1 MTKRHALALLTGP
14 LLAAASA
21 RAEYSP
27 VEAPLPMVGTAGHGH
42 AYPGA
47 IVPFGMMQLSPD
59 TPMPGWDGCSGYHYS
74 DSVIN
79 GFSHT
84 HLAGTGCGCLGDI
97 LLAPTVGEIRLS
109 AGEPGK
115 SYSSRFSHA
124 QEVAT
129 PGYYRVYLET
139 PRVTAELTAAA
150 RSGLHRYT
158 FPASD
163 AAHIVIDL
171 EHGVGN
177 GPVEAS
183 MRIENNTT
191 ISGSR
196 VSEGWGGRRAI
207 YFVMQ
212 FSKPFEAFGI
222 ERDGKRLEAG
232 AGEGSGRQI
241 KGFVSFKTRDGEAV
255 LVRVGISG
263 TGIEGARKNLAAEI
277 PGWDFEGLR
286 AAAVRQWRGLF
297 DAVRVEASD
306 PRVRNTFYAN
316 LYLACQ
322 APVLFNDVDGAY
334 RGLDQKNHAN
344 PGFQNYTE
352 FSLWDTYRAEQPLLT
367 LLQPERVGDLVQ
379 SLLAGYQEL
388 GQHSTPVWPLWGNE
402 TWCMIGYHS
411 VPVMVDA
418 YFKGLSRFDPEKAYQ
433 AMKDTAMQDR
443 SGLKSYRERGY
454 VASHKGECATS
465 KTIEYTV
472 DDWCIARMAE
482 ALGHKEDAAL
492 FYRRSAY
499 YRNLFDRT
507 TGFFRGRKEDGSW
520 RQPFAANALVNDEYT
535 EADAWQ
541 YVFGAQHDVPGL
553 IALHGGDAGFV
564 KKMDDLF
571 TADSAIQT
579 SIPDITGLIGQYAQ
593 GDEQCH
599 HVAYLY
605 NYAGAPYKTQER
617 VRQAMATLFNDAPD
631 GQCGN
636 VDCGQ
641 MAAWYVFSA
650 LGFYPVNPANGVYVI
665 GSPAVDK
672 AVLKLDAKR
681 YQGHTFT
688 VTAENNGPKNVYIQ
702 SAFLN
707 GAPLTRS
714 WITHAQIAAGG
725 TLRLVMGDQPN
736 TEWGLAPASRPPATM
751 PADFRYQELPPPAP
765 PPQPF
770 TVPIRIACGS
780 EDPIG
785 EFVPDLEM
793 TAGSV
798 NAKGVA
804 VDVSAAHAA
813 PVEVYQRE
821 RYSQDFAYVYPV
833 PKGGRYTV
841 RLHFAEIFDDG
852 PGRRL
857 ENVAI
862 NGRQVLKDFDIFAAA
877 GGLNKAVVKEF
888 KDIAPDEKGNVA
900 VRITTTPESPDK
912 NAKIN
917 GLEILKAD

>member
-1 MTKRHALALLTGP
+1 MTKRHLFALVTGP
-14 LLAAASA
+14 LLAAAPV

-27 VEAPLPMVGTAGHGH
+27 VEAPLPLVGTAGHGH

-97 LLAPTVGEIRLS
+97 LLAPTVGEVRLN
-109 AGEPGK
+109 AGEPGQ

-124 QEVAT
+124 REVAT

-150 RSGLHRYT
+150 RSGMHRYT

-163 AAHIVIDL
+163 DAHIVIDL

-177 GPVEAS
+177 GPVEAAL
-183 MRIENNTT
+183 RVENSTT
-191 ISGSR
+191 VSGSR

-212 FSKPFEAFGI
+212 FSKPFEAFGT
-222 ERDGKRLEAG
+222 ERDGKRQEAS
-232 AGEGSGRQI
+232 AREANGRQI
-241 KGFVSFKTRDGEAV
+241 KGFVSFKTRADEAV
-255 LVRVGISG
+255 LVKVGISG

-277 PGWDFEGLR
+277 PGWDFEALR

-297 DAVRVEASD
+297 DAVQVEVAD
-306 PRVRNTFYAN
+306 PHVRNTFYAN

-379 SLLAGYQEL
+379 SLLAEYQEL

-411 VPVMVDA
+411 VPVMADA
-418 YFKGLSRFDPEKAYQ
+418 YFKGLSRFDPEQAYQ

-443 SGLKSYRERGY
+443 NGLKSYRERGY

-482 ALGHKEDAAL
+482 ALGHKEDAEL

-507 TGFFRGRKEDGSW
+507 TGFFRGRKEDGFW

-541 YVFGAQHDVPGL
+541 YAFGVQHDVPGL
-553 IALHGGDAGFV
+553 IALYGGDQGFI
-564 KKMDDLF
+564 KKMDEMF
-571 TADSAIQT
+571 AADSTIQT
-579 SIPDITGLIGQYAQ
+579 GIPDITGLIGQYAQ

-605 NYAGAPYKTQER
+605 SYAGVPSKTQER
-617 VRQAMATLFNDAPD
+617 VRQVMATLFNDTPD

-636 VDCGQ
+636 IDCGQ

-707 GAPLTRS
+707 GEPLTRS
-714 WITHAQIAAGG
+714 WITHAQITAGG
-725 TLRLVMGDQPN
+725 ALRLVMGDKPN
-736 TEWGLAPASRPPATM
+736 TEWGRAPASRPPATM
-751 PADFRYQELPPPAP
+751 PAGFRYQELPPPAP

-780 EDPIG
+780 EDPVG
-785 EFVPDLEM
+785 AFVPDLEM

-821 RYSQDFAYVYPV
+821 RYGQDFAYVYPV

-852 PGRRL
+852 AGRRI

-862 NGRQVLKDFDIFAAA
+862 NGQTVLTGFDIFAAA

-888 KDIAPDEKGNVA
+888 TGIAPDEKGNVA

-917 GLEILKAD
+917 GLEILKAE